1 MLRAESTQCCRP
13 VQPLAILTN
22 DGISDTPGM
31 KRILAAL
38 VDAAAPFLVAQLSS
52 THFEYMGVDFMI
64 DEVGLV
70 KVG

>member
-1 MLRAESTQCCRP
+1 M
-13 VQPLAILTN
+13 QPLAILTN
-22 DGISDTPGM
+22 DDISDTPGM

-38 VDAAAPFLVAQLSS
+38 VDAAAPFLEAQLSS

-64 DEVGLV
+64 DEVGVV